1 MTSTLDSAVTL
12 TPQGLRVLKLSWATT
27 LFAAKLQG
35 PEPYASLN
43 DAQQEVE
50 ILLSVLLETEG
61 CVEPMGHCTPGGTLQ
76 H

>member
-1 MTSTLDSAVTL
+1 MTSTLDTAVTL
-12 TPQGLRVLKLSWATT
+12 SPQGLRVLKLSWATT

-50 ILLSVLLETEG
+50 ILLSVLLDTEG
-61 CVEPMGHCTPGGTLQ
+61 CVEPMGNGTPAGTLQ

>member
-1 MTSTLDSAVTL
+1 MTPNLDTAVTL
-12 TPQGLRVLKLSWATT
+12 SPQGLRVLKLSWATT

-50 ILLSVLLETEG
+50 ILVSELLAAEG
-61 CVEPMGHCTPGGTLQ
+61 CVEPTAVCAPVGTVQ

>member
-50 ILLSVLLETEG
+50 ILLSVLLDTEG
-61 CVEPMGHCTPGGTLQ
+61 CVEPTGKSTPAGTFQ